1 MSKIEKVLVPTD
13 FSPGAEP
20 ALRRGIDLARQFGAE
35 LHLLHVALIAD
46 TSPMYPLFYVASD
59 VEPLYAKVHEEALE
73 RLEELKGEVELPNK
87 VQAAVR
93 HANVIAPVVNRYA
106 REEDIDL
113 IAMGTHG
120 WRGVRRFLLGSV
132 AEEVVREAPCPVI
145 TFRADEAS
153 PVDRP
158 ERILAAIDFSEFS
171 TEVVAQARELGA
183 LYHGKVDFVHVVPRA
198 EFPHF
203 YEAGHLEAFLA
214 KFPEIEGSVLKELEQ
229 LVRATGGGDCDM
241 EYHVL
246 HGTPSGE
253 LLRWADDHGVDLF
266 VIAAR
271 GLTEVLPVRLGS
283 TAERI
288 VRQARCAVFTVRPRE
303 RDHGVT
309 AIAVHEG
316 AKELVKTRE

>member
-1 MSKIEKVLVPTD
+1 MSKVERVLVPTD

-59 VEPLYAKVHEEALE
+59 VEPLYAKVHEEALA
-73 RLEELKGEVELPNK
+73 RLEKLRDEVDLPQK

-93 HANVIAPVVNRYA
+93 HANAIAPVINRYA
-106 REEDIDL
+106 HEEKIDL

-145 TFRADEAS
+145 TFRAEEDAPAE
-153 PVDRP
+153 RP
-158 ERILAAIDFSEFS
+158 DRILAAIDFSDFS
-171 TEVVAQARELGA
+171 PEVARQARELGA
-183 LYHGKVDFVHVVPRA
+183 LYHARVDFVHVVPQA
-198 EFPHF
+198 EFPHY
-203 YEAGHLEAFLA
+203 YEAGHLEGFLA
-214 KFPEIEGSVLKELEQ
+214 KLPEVEGAVLKELEK
-229 LVRATGGGDCDM
+229 LARDAGGGDCDKG
-241 EYHVL
+241 YVVL
-246 HGTPSGE
+246 HGTPSAEIVG
-253 LLRWADDHGVDLF
+253 WAEGNGVDLI

-271 GLTEVLPVRLGS
+271 GRGEVLPVRLGS

-288 VRQARCAVFTVRPRE
+288 VRQARCPVFTVRAPE
-303 RDHGVT
+303 RAVT
-309 AIAVHEG
+309 AVAV
-316 AKELVKTRE
+316 REETDVAEPSG